1 MKFNPNNVNAWAL
14 KGSIFSYQYKN
25 ITYAETAY
33 HKAFEASLINLK
45 ANKSEDDYKIAVWY
59 ALLSS
64 DFNEA
69 LRVANEGL
77 SLFPEDGNLRL
88 SGAHAMLLLGRKQE
102 AIHFYKKAYADLQ
115 RSERYA
121 DRAGQ
126 VMTDDFANL
135 RYRYPDKASELKWA
149 EDKIQNFS
157 GPGL

>member
-1 MKFNPNNVNAWAL
+1 MPCCFSAENRKR
-14 KGSIFSYQYKN
+14 SIFN
-25 ITYAETAY
+25 
-33 HKAFEASLINLK
+33 
-45 ANKSEDDYKIAVWY
+45 
-59 ALLSS
+59 
-64 DFNEA
+64 
-69 LRVANEGL
+69 
-77 SLFPEDGNLRL
+77 
-88 SGAHAMLLLGRKQE
+88 
-102 AIHFYKKAYADLQ
+102 KKAYADLQ